1 MKDDLVVYHLHS
13 DNSLLDSCTK
23 FKQYVDRA
31 VELGQPAIAFSEHGK
46 PLNWVKKK
54 MYCDEKGIKYI
65 HAVEIYL
72 TESLTD
78 KVRDNYHTVLIAKN
92 RQGVKELNLAVSLS
106 CDKDHFYY
114 VNRLS
119 FDEFLRLSDNIIT
132 TSACLA
138 SPLNKLEVTHPM
150 YERLVKRYDFLEL
163 QAHNCQ
169 EQRDFNVHLVELS
182 RRYNKP
188 LIAGTDTHSLNQY
201 YAECRKVLL
210 KYKNK
215 SYGDEDAYDLTYKT
229 RSELE
234 EAFARQGVLPP
245 EIYNRAIDNTLV
257 MADMIEPFELDTSIK
272 YPILYGSA
280 EEDSRIEAERV
291 DKMLNE
297 KLSSGVIPP
306 EQEQGFRV
314 ALAEERRVFEKLGM
328 SGFMLCMSELIC
340 WCKENGIPIG
350 PGRGSVGGSRTA
362 FVTDIIEC
370 NPEQWHT
377 VFSRFCNEDR
387 VEIGDVDIDCI
398 ETDRPK
404 IFKYI
409 VSRFGERKTA
419 RVPSFG
425 TLQEKGTI
433 KGIGNA
439 LAKYWEEEK
448 TGKPFK
454 PSDKFS
460 PDNPYSLSNID
471 KVVSL
476 FIADE
481 QSARSN
487 YPKIFYYYDGL
498 LGTKISQ
505 SVHPA
510 GMVISPITLDDS
522 YGVFDK
528 DGESCLVIDMEEL
541 HEVGAAKFDFL
552 ILSNI
557 GIISDTCKLAGIP
570 YPHMHEINFDDQKVW
585 ADMLRSPVGIF
596 QMESPFA
603 FSMLKKFQ
611 PHSIFD
617 MNLVTAAVRPSGAS
631 YRDRLMDKIP
641 NKNPT
646 KEIDELLKN
655 NLGYLIFQEDII
667 AFLQQMCGLSGS
679 EADNVRRAIG
689 RKDAERLE
697 RAMPKILEG
706 YCEHSDK
713 PRGEAEDDAKAF
725 LKIIEDASSYSFGY
739 NHATEYSLIGYVC
752 AYLRCYYPCEFITAL
767 LNNAAS
773 EEDVVNGTALANDY
787 GFKVTPPRFGVSRDR
802 FYFDREKKEIA
813 KGLTSVKYM
822 STALAGE
829 LYNVYDEL
837 EGRTFMDVLQTLTTK
852 TSIDTRQLDI
862 LIKIGY
868 FEEFGNMGELLKL
881 TQVYSFF
888 KNGAAK
894 TISKSK
900 VTGFLADIISDYAT
914 DRGVKGNELKS
925 YTITDMDGLLNA
937 CEKKIRESGVPDL
950 LLKVKIQNSID
961 YLGYVGIQTGR
972 PIDRRKL
979 LIIDIFPMRGQ
990 NGVPWGYKVNTQS
1003 LGTGKQASLT
1013 IPAKIYNQNQVSK
1026 GDIVYANNC
1035 YKNQKGYW
1043 YLNSY
1048 KIIL

>member
-1 MKDDLVVYHLHS
+1 MTDNLVIYHLHS
-13 DNSLLDSCTK
+13 DNSLLDSCTGYK
-23 FKQYVDRA
+23 LYIDRA
-31 VELGQPAIAFSEHGK
+31 AELGQPAIAFSEHGK

-65 HAVEIYL
+65 HGVEIYL
-72 TESLTD
+72 TESLNE
-78 KVRDNYHTVLIAKN
+78 KVRDNYHTVLIARN
-92 RQGVKELNLAVSLS
+92 EQGVKELNLAVSKS

-119 FDEFLRLSDNIIT
+119 FDEFLKLSNNIIT

-138 SPLNKLEVTHPM
+138 SPLNKLPVDHPM
-150 YERLVKRYDFLEL
+150 YESLVRRYDFLEI
-163 QAHNCQ
+163 QAHDCQ
-169 EQRDFNVHLVELS
+169 EQRDFNVHLAELAK
-182 RRYNKP
+182 RYGKP
-188 LIAGTDTHSLNQY
+188 LIAGTDTHSLDKY
-201 YAECRKVLL
+201 KAECRKILL

-215 SYGDEDAYDLTYKT
+215 SYGDEDTYDLTYKS
-229 RSELE
+229 REELDA
-234 EAFARQGVLPP
+234 AFAKQGVLPP
-245 EIYNRAIDNTLV
+245 ELYRQAMDNTLV
-257 MADMIEPFELDTSIK
+257 MADMVEPFELDTSIK

-291 DKMLNE
+291 DRMFKE
-297 KLSSGVIPP
+297 KLESGVIPP
-306 EQEQGFRV
+306 EQEEGFRS
-314 ALAEERRVFEKLGM
+314 ALTEERQVFEKLGM

-377 VFSRFCNEDR
+377 VFSRFCNVTR
-387 VEIGDVDIDCI
+387 NEIGDIDIDCI

-409 VSRFGERKTA
+409 VGRFGERKTA

-439 LAKYWEEEK
+439 LAKYWEEERL
-448 TGKPFK
+448 GGSFK

-471 KVVSL
+471 KVVSEFL
-476 FIADE
+476 ADE
-481 QSARSN
+481 QSARN
-487 YPKIFYYYDGL
+487 NHPEIFYYYDGL
-498 LGTKISQ
+498 LGAKVSQ

-510 GMVISPITLDDS
+510 GMVISPITLDDA

-528 DGESCLVIDMEEL
+528 DDESCLVIDMDEL

-557 GIISDTCKLAGIP
+557 GIINDTCKLAGIP
-570 YPHMHEINFDDQKVW
+570 YPHMHEIDFDDQKVW
-585 ADMLRSPVGIF
+585 TDMLRSPVGIF

-603 FSMLKKFQ
+603 FSMLKKFV

-617 MNLVTAAVRPSGAS
+617 MNLITAAVRPSGAS
-631 YRDRLMDKIP
+631 YRDKLMNKIP

-646 KEIDELLKN
+646 KEIDKLLEN

-667 AFLQQMCGLSGS
+667 AFLQQICGLSGS

-706 YCEHSDK
+706 YCKNSDK
-713 PRGEAEDDAKAF
+713 PREEAEKDAKTF
-725 LKIIEDASSYSFGY
+725 LKVIEDASEYSFGY
-739 NHATEYSLIGYVC
+739 NHATEYSLIGYLC
-752 AYLRCYYPCEFITAL
+752 AYLRCYYPCEFITAY
-767 LNNAAS
+767 LNNAAN
-773 EEDVVNGTALANDY
+773 EDDVINGTSLAHEY
-787 GFKVTPPRFGVSRDR
+787 GFRVTPPRFGASRDV
-802 FYFDREKKEIA
+802 FYFNKEKKEIA

-822 STALAGE
+822 SAALANE
-829 LYNVYDEL
+829 LYDIYDEVK
-837 EGRTFMDVLQTLTTK
+837 GKPFMEVLKALSK

-881 TQVYSFF
+881 VQVYSFF
-888 KNGAAK
+888 KNGTAK
-894 TISKSK
+894 SVSKSK
-900 VTGFLADIISDYAT
+900 VVGFLTDIISDYAT
-914 DRGVKGNELKS
+914 DKGVKGNELKS
-925 YTITDMDGLLNA
+925 YTITDMDGLLAA
-937 CEKKIRESGVPDL
+937 CEEQIRKSNVPDL
-950 LLKVKIQNSID
+950 TLKVKIQNSID

-972 PIDRRKL
+972 PEDRRKL
-979 LIIDIFPMRGQ
+979 LIMDVFPMRGQ
-990 NGVPWGYKVNTQS
+990 DGVPWGYRINTQS
-1003 LGTGKQASLT
+1003 LGTGKQSSLT
-1013 IPAKIYNQNQVSK
+1013 IPARLYNVQQVTK
-1026 GDIVYANNC
+1026 GDVVYADNC
-1035 YKNQKGYW
+1035 YKNPKGYW

-1048 KIIL
+1048 RKI

>member
-1 MKDDLVVYHLHS
+1 MKDNLVTYHLHS
-13 DNSLLDSCTK
+13 DNSLLDSCTDYK
-23 FKQYVDRA
+23 LYIDRA

-65 HAVEIYL
+65 HGVEIYL
-72 TESLTD
+72 TETLD
-78 KVRDNYHTVLIAKN
+78 EKVRDNYHTVLLARN
-92 RQGVKELNLAVSLS
+92 DRGVEELNLAVSKS

-119 FDEFLRLSDNIIT
+119 FDEFLRLSKNIIT

-138 SPLNKLEVTHPM
+138 SPLNKLPLDHPM
-150 YERLVKRYDFLEL
+150 YERLVKRYDFLEI
-163 QAHNCQ
+163 QAYDCQ
-169 EQRDFNVHLVELS
+169 EQRDFNIHLVELAKK
-182 RRYNKP
+182 YNKP
-188 LIAGTDTHSLNQY
+188 LIAGTDTHSLNRY
-201 YAECRKVLL
+201 YSECRKILL

-215 SYGDEDAYDLTYKT
+215 SYGDEDAYDLTYKS
-229 RSELE
+229 RDELE
-234 EAFARQGVLPP
+234 AAFVQQGVLPS
-245 EIYNRAIDNTLV
+245 ELYRQAMDNTLAL
-257 MADMIEPFELDTSIK
+257 ADMIEPFELDATIK

-291 DKMLNE
+291 DRMFKE
-297 KLSSGVIPP
+297 KLDAGIIPP
-306 EQEQGFRV
+306 EQKEGFES

-387 VEIGDVDIDCI
+387 NEIGDIDIDCI

-409 VSRFGERKTA
+409 VDRFGERKTA

-439 LAKYWEEEK
+439 LGKYWEEKKSE
-448 TGKPFK
+448 KPFK

-460 PDNPYSLSNID
+460 PDNPYSLAKID
-471 KVVSL
+471 KVVSEFL
-476 FIADE
+476 ADE
-481 QSARSN
+481 QGARNN
-487 YPKIFYYYDGL
+487 YPEIFYYYDGL

-505 SVHPA
+505 SIHPA
-510 GMVISPITLDDS
+510 GMIISPITLDDA
-522 YGVFDK
+522 YGTFDK
-528 DGESCLVIDMEEL
+528 DGESCLMIDMDEL

-557 GIISDTCKLAGIP
+557 GIINDTCKLAGIP
-570 YPHMHEINFDDQKVW
+570 YPHMHEIDFDDQKVW
-585 ADMLRSPVGIF
+585 TDMLRSPVGIF
-596 QMESPFA
+596 QMESSFA

-631 YRDRLMDKIP
+631 YRDKLMDKIP

-646 KEIDELLKN
+646 KEIDELLRN

-697 RAMPKILEG
+697 KAIPKILEG
-706 YCEHSDK
+706 YCENSSK
-713 PRGEAEDDAKAF
+713 PRKEAEEDAKAF
-725 LKIIEDASSYSFGY
+725 LKIIEDASSYSFG
-739 NHATEYSLIGYVC
+739 
-752 AYLRCYYPCEFITAL
+752 
-767 LNNAAS
+767 
-773 EEDVVNGTALANDY
+773 
-787 GFKVTPPRFGVSRDR
+787 
-802 FYFDREKKEIA
+802 
-813 KGLTSVKYM
+813 
-822 STALAGE
+822 
-829 LYNVYDEL
+829 
-837 EGRTFMDVLQTLTTK
+837 
-852 TSIDTRQLDI
+852 
-862 LIKIGY
+862 
-868 FEEFGNMGELLKL
+868 
-881 TQVYSFF
+881 
-888 KNGAAK
+888 
-894 TISKSK
+894 
-900 VTGFLADIISDYAT
+900 
-914 DRGVKGNELKS
+914 
-925 YTITDMDGLLNA
+925 
-937 CEKKIRESGVPDL
+937 
-950 LLKVKIQNSID
+950 
-961 YLGYVGIQTGR
+961 
-972 PIDRRKL
+972 
-979 LIIDIFPMRGQ
+979 
-990 NGVPWGYKVNTQS
+990 
-1003 LGTGKQASLT
+1003 
-1013 IPAKIYNQNQVSK
+1013 
-1026 GDIVYANNC
+1026 
-1035 YKNQKGYW
+1035 
-1043 YLNSY
+1043 
-1048 KIIL
+1048 

>member
-1 MKDDLVVYHLHS
+1 MTDNLVIYHLHS
-13 DNSLLDSCTK
+13 DNSLLDSCTGYK
-23 FKQYVDRA
+23 LYIDRA
-31 VELGQPAIAFSEHGK
+31 AELGQPAIAFSEHGK

-65 HAVEIYL
+65 HGVEIYL
-72 TESLTD
+72 TESLNE
-78 KVRDNYHTVLIAKN
+78 KVRDNYHTVLIARN
-92 RQGVKELNLAVSLS
+92 EQGVKELNLAVSKS

-119 FDEFLRLSDNIIT
+119 FDEFLKLSNNIIT

-138 SPLNKLEVTHPM
+138 SPLNKLPVDHPM
-150 YERLVKRYDFLEL
+150 YESLIKRYDFLEI
-163 QAHNCQ
+163 QAHDCQ
-169 EQRDFNVHLVELS
+169 EQRDFNVHLAELAKKYS
-182 RRYNKP
+182 KS
-188 LIAGTDTHSLNQY
+188 LIAGTDTHSLDKY
-201 YAECRKVLL
+201 KAECRKILL

-215 SYGDEDAYDLTYKT
+215 SYGDEDTYDLTYKS
-229 RSELE
+229 REELDA
-234 EAFARQGVLPP
+234 AFARQGVLPP
-245 EIYNRAIDNTLV
+245 ELYRQAMDNTLV
-257 MADMIEPFELDTSIK
+257 MADMVEPFALDASIK

-280 EEDSRIEAERV
+280 EEDSRIETERV
-291 DKMLNE
+291 DRMFKE
-297 KLSSGVIPP
+297 KLEAGIIPP
-306 EQEQGFRV
+306 EQEKGFRS
-314 ALAEERRVFEKLGM
+314 ALMEERRVFEKLGM

-340 WCKENGIPIG
+340 WCKENNIPIG

-387 VEIGDVDIDCI
+387 IEIGDIDIDCI

-409 VSRFGERKTA
+409 INRFGERKTA

-448 TGKPFK
+448 TGVPFK

-460 PDNPYSLSNID
+460 LDNPYSLSNID
-471 KVVSL
+471 EIISE
-476 FIADE
+476 FFADE
-481 QSARSN
+481 QSARKN
-487 YPKIFYYYDGL
+487 HPDIFQYYDGL
-498 LGTKISQ
+498 LDTKISQ

-510 GMVISPITLDDS
+510 GIVISPITLDDA

-528 DGESCLVIDMEEL
+528 DGDLCLMIDMDEL

-557 GIISDTCKLAGIP
+557 GIINETCRLAGIP
-570 YPHMHEINFDDQKVW
+570 YPHMHEINFNDQKVW
-585 ADMLRSPVGIF
+585 ADMLRSPAGIF

-603 FSMLKKFQ
+603 FSMLKKFV

-617 MNLVTAAVRPSGAS
+617 MNLITAAVRPSGAS
-631 YRDRLMDKIP
+631 YRDKLMNKIP

-646 KEIDELLKN
+646 KEIDKLLEN

-667 AFLQQMCGLSGS
+667 AFLQQICGLSGS

-697 RAMPKILEG
+697 KAMPKILEG
-706 YCEHSDK
+706 YCKNSDK
-713 PRGEAEDDAKAF
+713 PREEAEKDAKTF
-725 LKIIEDASSYSFGY
+725 LKVIEDASEYSFGY
-739 NHATEYSLIGYVC
+739 NHATEYSLIGYLC
-752 AYLRCYYPCEFITAL
+752 AYLRCYYPCEFITAY
-767 LNNAAS
+767 LNNAAN
-773 EEDVVNGTALANDY
+773 EDDVINGTTLAAEY
-787 GFKVTPPRFGVSRDR
+787 GFKVTPPRFGASRDV
-802 FYFDREKKEIA
+802 FYFNKEKKEIA

-822 STALAGE
+822 SAALANE
-829 LYNVYDEL
+829 LYDIYDEVK
-837 EGRTFMDVLQTLTTK
+837 GKSFMEVLKALSK

-881 TQVYSFF
+881 VQVYSFF
-888 KNGAAK
+888 KNGTAK
-894 TISKSK
+894 SVSKSK
-900 VTGFLADIISDYAT
+900 VVGFLADIISDYAT
-914 DRGVKGNELKS
+914 DKGVKGNELKS
-925 YTITDMDGLLNA
+925 YTITNMDGLLAA
-937 CEKKIRESGVPDL
+937 CEEQIRKSDVPDL
-950 LLKVKIQNSID
+950 TLKVKIQNSIE
-961 YLGYVGIQTGR
+961 YLGYVGIQTGL
-972 PIDRRKL
+972 PEDRRKL
-979 LIIDIFPMRGQ
+979 LITEVFPMRGQ
-990 NGVPWGYKVNTQS
+990 DGVPWGYRINTQS
-1003 LGTGKQASLT
+1003 LGTGKQSSLT
-1013 IPAKIYNQNQVSK
+1013 IPARLYNGQQVAK
-1026 GDIVYANNC
+1026 GDVVYAENC
-1035 YKNQKGYW
+1035 YKNPKGYW

-1048 KIIL
+1048 RKI